1 MRVFEKVKES
11 IANKMRSFLKIHT
24 ANGMNFDIDELLDFD
39 SNVAVNKIWYRGE
52 SYELS
57 QLYKQLDDN
66 QFSFW
71 GSVPT
76 AGIEIRKIHT
86 GLPKTM
92 VNILSE
98 VVADDM
104 QDVEFAHEAD
114 NSLWQDI
121 AKENMFDTLIK
132 NAIGKTLYA
141 GDGAFKISI
150 DTDISQLP
158 IVEFFEADRIQLERK
173 RGRITEIIFKTAYTK
188 DTSSYILY
196 EHYGKGYIR
205 YELKNAYDKI
215 VELDTI
221 PQTAGLTD
229 VEWDGGFMLAEYI
242 SFYASD
248 KFEGRGQS
256 VFDAK
261 RDNFD
266 ALDEAWSQWMDALR
280 AGRTKTYIPENL
292 IPRNPNTGELIKSN
306 TFDNRF
312 IRTASAMSETDNGKV
327 STEASTIQ
335 HESYLST
342 YITALD
348 LCLQGVISPST
359 LGIDTKKLDNAEAQR
374 EKEKATL
381 YTRQTIVA
389 ELQRVLPALIQ
400 GVFYAYQTLN
410 KLALEKVECDVT
422 FGEYA
427 NPSFESQVETVGKAK
442 TQGIMSIEASVDE
455 LYGDSRDDAWKK
467 AEVERL
473 KAEQGIVEMKEP
485 AVNLDLG
492 GVE

>member
-1 MRVFEKVKES
+1 MFEKVKES
-11 IANKMRSFLKIHT
+11 IASKMRSFLKIHT
-24 ANGMNFDIDELLDFD
+24 ANGKSFNIDELLDFD

-52 SYELS
+52 SYELN

-66 QFSFW
+66 QYGFW

-86 GLPKTM
+86 GLPKIM
-92 VNILSE
+92 VNLLSS

-104 QDVEFAHEAD
+104 QDVQFTSEVD
-114 NSLWQDI
+114 NTLWQDI
-121 AKENMFDTLIK
+121 AKENVFDTLVK
-132 NAIGKTLYA
+132 SAINKTLYT

-158 IVEFFEADRIQLERK
+158 IIEFFEADRIKVKRK
-173 RGRITEIIFKTAYTK
+173 RGRIVEIVFKTAYSK
-188 DTSSYILY
+188 DANTYILY
-196 EHYGKGYIR
+196 EKYGKGYIR
-205 YELKNAYDKI
+205 YELKNSFDKD
-215 VELDTI
+215 VELDTLE
-221 PQTAGLTD
+221 QTAGLNNI
-229 VEWDGGFMLAEYI
+229 EWDGDFMLAEYV
-242 SFYASD
+242 SFYSSD

-266 ALDEAWSQWMDALR
+266 ALDETWSQWVDALR

-292 IPRNPNTGELIKSN
+292 IPRNPNTGELLKPN
-306 TFDNRF
+306 AFDNRF
-312 IRTASAMSETDNGKV
+312 IKLAPSMSENNDGKV
-327 STEASTIQ
+327 STESANIQ
-335 HESYLST
+335 HDSYLAT

-348 LCLQGVISPST
+348 LCLQGLISPST
-359 LGIDTKKLDNAEAQR
+359 LGIDNKKLDNAEAQR

-381 YTRQTIVA
+381 YTRQTIVT

-400 GVFYAYQTLN
+400 SVFYAYQTLN
-410 KLALEKVECDVT
+410 KLPLNDVECDVT

-442 TQGIMSIEASVDE
+442 AQGIMSIEASIDE
-455 LYGDSRDDAWKK
+455 LYGDSRDDEWKK
-467 AEVERL
+467 EEVERL
-473 KAEQGIVEMKEP
+473 KAEQGIVTGVQEP
-485 AVNLDLG
+485 AVNMDIM
-492 GVE
+492 